1 MKILNIAYS
10 QGENDKVS
18 WSGTTYNTFH
28 ALRTTGYDVDF
39 LAVSPYAIPVFTKL
53 PWYLYRLAHALG
65 LTRKTYLFQ
74 FSARHRDAMYRKLR
88 STDFSSY
95 DYIFVTSGA
104 DLVSAVS
111 ALLRERGNNAKI
123 VLLSDA
129 PFCGIEDYYPTSS
142 NLYRRLSREA
152 NAISR
157 EAFSVCSKV
166 IVSSDWAKQQAV
178 QHYGIDVSKI
188 VVIEFGANLQS
199 ASMGHIVHTYPQT
212 RPLNIFFSG
221 VEWER
226 KGGDVAV
233 ACCAELIR
241 LGIPVTL
248 HIVGAPVPDEYTDL
262 SFIRSYGFLNK
273 NIPAENEQYLHI
285 LEDMD
290 ILLFPSWA
298 ECSAIVLCEAAGYGL
313 PVFCYDTGGVGNYV
327 VNGINGIRL
336 PLTSKGKDFAD
347 AIQQALVGNHMG
359 NYSTGAQRLYRERL
373 NWATWAQR
381 VRTEVLT

>member
-1 MKILNIAYS
+1 MKVLNIAYA

-18 WSGTTYNTFH
+18 WSGTTYSTFH
-28 ALRTTGYDVDF
+28 ALRATGHDVDF
-39 LAVSPYAIPVFTKL
+39 LAVSPYDIPLFAKL
-53 PWYLYRLAHALG
+53 PWYLYRIAHALR
-65 LTRKTYLFQ
+65 LTCKTYLFQ

-88 STDFSSY
+88 STDFSAY

-104 DLVSAVS
+104 DLVSVVS
-111 ALLRERGNNAKI
+111 ALLRERGDKAKV

-129 PFCGIEDYYPTSS
+129 PFCGIEDYYPSSS
-142 NLYRRLSREA
+142 NLYCRLSREA

-157 EAFSVCSKV
+157 EAFSLCNKV
-166 IVSSDWAKQQAV
+166 IVSSEWAKQQAV
-178 QHYGIDVSKI
+178 QHYGIDASKI
-188 VVIEFGANLQS
+188 IVIEFGANLQS
-199 ASMGHIVHTYPQT
+199 PAMGNIVHTYSIE

-248 HIVGAPVPDEYTDL
+248 HIVGTPVPDEYADL
-262 SFIRSYGFLNK
+262 AFIRSYGFLSK
-273 NIPAENEQYLHI
+273 NVPAENAHYLRI

-290 ILLFPSWA
+290 ILLFPSRA

-313 PVFCYDTGGVGNYV
+313 PVFCYDTGGVGDYV
-327 VNGINGIRL
+327 LNGINGIRL
-336 PLTSKGKDFAD
+336 PLSSTGKDFAT
-347 AIQQALVGNHMG
+347 AIRQTLVSNHMG

-373 NWATWAQR
+373 NWTTWAQR
-381 VRTEVLT
+381 VRAEVLL